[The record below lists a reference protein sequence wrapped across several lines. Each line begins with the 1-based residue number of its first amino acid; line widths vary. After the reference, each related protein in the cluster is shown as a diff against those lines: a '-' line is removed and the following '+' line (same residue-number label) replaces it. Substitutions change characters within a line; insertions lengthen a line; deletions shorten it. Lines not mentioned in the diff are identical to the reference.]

1 LLRSSDGHMYLAG
14 VPVFSIMLIGRWSS
28 TAFLKYIRKQVQ
40 EFLQGISSKMIEV
53 QSFKHVKPNRNKPNG
68 EHSWRLVFVADGL
81 NWWRKHHHQKD
92 GGGDEPINNRG
103 SIIKYF
109 PSAPFFQFLVRPPYQ
124 KFLFSEL
131 WRWVRDR
138 RFMTNWASTTRPPNC
153 HPCTFSCMQYWFQ
166 SRDALSV
173 PLEDPDRGTDEA
185 AVCSGKCTQC

>member
-1 LLRSSDGHMYLAG
+1 MVVAEAARGQTTINQKAAAIIAHMVVALE
-14 VPVFSIMLIGRWSS
+14 
-28 TAFLKYIRKQVQ
+28 TAAA
-40 EFLQGISSKMIEV
+40 
-53 QSFKHVKPNRNKPNG
+53 
-68 EHSWRLVFVADGL
+68 VAAAAAMV
-81 NWWRKHHHQKD
+81 
-92 GGGDEPINNRG
+92 GGPL
-103 SIIKYF
+103 IKYL

-166 SRDALSV
+166 SRDASSV